1 MLEKETEMIKDSSR
15 HTDQRVHIQISQVVI
30 KFHRFTWTGSVTGF
44 RRSFV
49 NI

>member
-15 HTDQRVHIQISQVVI
+15 HQRVHIQISQVVV